1 MVMEEIKFNKLI
13 EELDFELENL
23 GKLIKNI
30 EDENKLIELRVRK
43 KELFLEKL
51 KIINSFKG
59 DNYG

>member
-1 MVMEEIKFNKLI
+1 MEEIKFNKLI